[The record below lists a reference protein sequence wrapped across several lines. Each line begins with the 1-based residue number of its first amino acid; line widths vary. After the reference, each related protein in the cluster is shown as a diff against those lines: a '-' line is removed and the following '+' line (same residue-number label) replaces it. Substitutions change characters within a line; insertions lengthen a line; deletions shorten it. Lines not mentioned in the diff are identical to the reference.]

1 MTPTVEDAVAEIP
14 SPLGVSMAD
23 RVEWL
28 REAMGGTW
36 TELGD
41 RYLAYRDDVV
51 AFVVACAEDTVVFS
65 HFIAI
70 NAVLGACLGDDRVVI
85 RRLDNTSVTVVDVDA
100 GTIRLVEPGHEAD
113 TLIR

>member
-1 MTPTVEDAVAEIP
+1 MNAPQAFRVT
-14 SPLGVSMAD
+14 
-23 RVEWL
+23 VEWL

-41 RYLAYRDDVV
+41 RYLAYRDDVIS
-51 AFVVACAEDTVVFS
+51 FVVASAQDTVVFS

-85 RRLDNTSVTVVDVDA
+85 RRLDNTSITVVDVDA
-100 GTIRLVEPGHEAD
+100 GTVRLVVPGHEAD